1 MEEKSIFVLEMKDV
15 TKIRRKHRDDYQ
27 NFDVTTGFTA
37 FYNDLRSAE
46 EAMRQMLENNSLW
59 PFDIYCF
66 YIHEIPGGQM
76 IHSYDE
82 SLNTRLYNPE
92 GMLVDERPYPAYTYG
107 SWFKGRPKEKLR
119 FKPGDVVEYRDIL
132 TLVITVPREHYDINL
147 DNSDDSY
154 CLIPVYI
161 DNFDDD
167 GIIHYH
173 AECIKVMPPRFPINK
188 KLQDKINE
196 MKKRYKVFIKP

>member
-1 MEEKSIFVLEMKDV
+1 
-15 TKIRRKHRDDYQ
+15 
-27 NFDVTTGFTA
+27 
-37 FYNDLRSAE
+37 
-46 EAMRQMLENNSLW
+46 MRQMLENNSLW

-119 FKPGDVVEYRDIL
+119 FKPGDVVEYRDML